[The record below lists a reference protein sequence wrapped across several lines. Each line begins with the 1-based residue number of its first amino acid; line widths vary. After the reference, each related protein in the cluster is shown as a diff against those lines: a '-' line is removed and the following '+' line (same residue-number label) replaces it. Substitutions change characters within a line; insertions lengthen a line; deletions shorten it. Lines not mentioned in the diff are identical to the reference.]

1 MTDAID
7 IAIDALRDLEI
18 KFSPPD
24 GMSIRQATIAEA
36 QRLVRNALSRAQSA
50 EDDRPREAAKPSIEL
65 DPILNAER
73 N

>member
-1 MTDAID
+1 MTDAIE

-18 KFSPPD
+18 RFSPPD

-36 QRLVRNALSRAQSA
+36 QRLVRNALSRAQSV
-50 EDDRPREAAKPSIEL
+50 ENNRPREAANPPIEL
-65 DPILNAER
+65 DPVLNAER